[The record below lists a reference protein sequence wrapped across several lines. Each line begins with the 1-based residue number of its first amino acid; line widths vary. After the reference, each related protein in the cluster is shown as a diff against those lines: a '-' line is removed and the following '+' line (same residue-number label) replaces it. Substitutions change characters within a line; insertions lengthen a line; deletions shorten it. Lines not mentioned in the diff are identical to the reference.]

1 MKMFC
6 NKEKYMKLI
15 YLWVEEFRN
24 IKQVGFSFSP
34 KFKVEFNFNEKL
46 GCKQIYIE
54 GLQKQRR
61 LFDDKINNVT
71 TIDREIK
78 VPGYLLRLVF

>member
-46 GCKQIYIE
+46 GCK
-54 GLQKQRR
+54 
-61 LFDDKINNVT
+61 
-71 TIDREIK
+71 
-78 VPGYLLRLVF
+78 